1 MKKLP
6 KISAAEWEVMKV
18 LWDQPPLVAG
28 QIVELLSSQKDWN
41 HRTIKTLLA
50 RLVKKG
56 ALAYRAEAKR
66 YFYAAKIKK
75 EDVISYESQSFLDRV
90 FDGVTMPML
99 AHFVKTTK
107 MSPEE
112 IQQLKAI
119 LNEKESRRAN
129 AGHS

>member
-6 KISAAEWEVMKV
+6 KISTAEWEVMKV
-18 LWDQPPLVAG
+18 IWDQPPLTAG

-56 ALAYRAEAKR
+56 ALAYRAEANR
-66 YFYAAKIKK
+66 YLYIAKIKK
-75 EDVISYESQSFLDRV
+75 EDIIKHESQSFLDRV
-90 FDGVTMPML
+90 FDGVAMPML
-99 AHFVKTTK
+99 AHFVKTAK

-112 IQQLKAI
+112 IQQLKTI
-119 LNEKESRRAN
+119 LKEKEGRRAN
-129 AGHS
+129 ADHS